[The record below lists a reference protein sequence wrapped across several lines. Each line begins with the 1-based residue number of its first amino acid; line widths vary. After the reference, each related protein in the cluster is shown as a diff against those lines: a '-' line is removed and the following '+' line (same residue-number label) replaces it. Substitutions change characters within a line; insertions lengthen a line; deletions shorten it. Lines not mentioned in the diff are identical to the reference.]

1 MKKKILG
8 IVVMAVVAIAA
19 GWNISQSNDD
29 IKLSDLALDNVEALA
44 WGEGGGG
51 PDWQGFKTVYGPSR
65 TCCQRDAQYKVC
77 SGAHQAC

>member
-8 IVVMAVVAIAA
+8 VAVIAIVALSA
-19 GWNISQSNDD
+19 GWNINQCDSVIQ
-29 IKLSDLALDNVEALA
+29 LSDLALDNVEALA
-44 WGEGGGG
+44 SGEG

-77 SGAHQAC
+77 SGSHQEC